1 MTGWRELE
9 GQEPAG
15 QGTTASHRPMET
27 LTWAGCL
34 MALWSEHHRQM
45 RKGWA
50 GVNSRQRQQRK
61 ASSSAQLGPAA
72 VPDTR
77 CHDPKPRPLPSPGSH
92 CKAFLRG

>member
-1 MTGWRELE
+1 MEWQELE

-15 QGTTASHRPMET
+15 RGTTASHCLMET

-50 GVNSRQRQQRK
+50 GVNSRQRQQQK
-61 ASSSAQLGPAA
+61 ASPFCPAGA
-72 VPDTR
+72 R
-77 CHDPKPRPLPSPGSH
+77 GCPRHQMP
-92 CKAFLRG
+92 